1 MAYDLEQ
8 LNILLIEDDASMCA
22 LIRDMLYAFGISN
35 IQTAQEGS
43 KAYAELRHFPADIV
57 LTDWVMEPL
66 DGIDFTRMVRTA
78 PDSPNPFVPIIMLT
92 AHSSMERVI
101 QARDSGVNE
110 FLAKPITARASRAG
124 SLPSSKAQDSS
135 CGHRNISVPTAD
147 VRSRNSWE
155 WTGVAMAATMTPS
168 SEYRSA
174 EASSRLGKRREL

>member
-8 LNILLIEDDASMCA
+8 LNILLIEDDASMRA
-22 LIRDMLYAFGISN
+22 LIRYMLYAFGISN

-110 FLAKPITARASRAG
+110 FLAKPVTAKGLYSRIATVIESPRQFVRASEYFGPDR
-124 SLPSSKAQDSS
+124 
-135 CGHRNISVPTAD
+135 RRSVKEFMGMD
-147 VRSRNSWE
+147 RRSD
-155 WTGVAMAATMTPS
+155 GGDDDA
-168 SEYRSA
+168 
-174 EASSRLGKRREL
+174 

>member
-8 LNILLIEDDASMCA
+8 LNILLIEDDASMRA

-110 FLAKPITARASRAG
+110 FLAKPVTAKGLYSRIATVIESPRQFVRASEYFGPDR
-124 SLPSSKAQDSS
+124 
-135 CGHRNISVPTAD
+135 RRSVKEFMGMD
-147 VRSRNSWE
+147 RRSD
-155 WTGVAMAATMTPS
+155 GGDDDA
-168 SEYRSA
+168 
-174 EASSRLGKRREL
+174 

>member
-8 LNILLIEDDASMCA
+8 LNILLIEDDAWMCA

-35 IQTAQEGS
+35 TRTAQEGS
-43 KAYAELRHFPADIV
+43 KAYAELRHFSADIV

-66 DGIDFTRMVRTA
+66 DGFDFTRMVRTA

-110 FLAKPITARASRAG
+110 LLAKPITAKG
-124 SLPSSKAQDSS
+124 L
-135 CGHRNISVPTAD
+135 
-147 VRSRNSWE
+147 
-155 WTGVAMAATMTPS
+155 
-168 SEYRSA
+168 
-174 EASSRLGKRREL
+174 

>member
-8 LNILLIEDDASMCA
+8 LNILLIEDDAWMCA

-35 IQTAQEGS
+35 TQTAQEGS

-66 DGIDFTRMVRTA
+66 DGFDFTRMVRTA

-110 FLAKPITARASRAG
+110 LLAKPITAKG
-124 SLPSSKAQDSS
+124 L
-135 CGHRNISVPTAD
+135 
-147 VRSRNSWE
+147 
-155 WTGVAMAATMTPS
+155 
-168 SEYRSA
+168 
-174 EASSRLGKRREL
+174 

>member
-57 LTDWVMEPL
+57 LTDWVVEPL

-110 FLAKPITARASRAG
+110 FLAKPVTAKGLYSRIATVIERPRQFVRASEYFGPDR
-124 SLPSSKAQDSS
+124 
-135 CGHRNISVPTAD
+135 RRSVKEFMGMDRRSDGGDDD
-147 VRSRNSWE
+147 V
-155 WTGVAMAATMTPS
+155 
-168 SEYRSA
+168 
-174 EASSRLGKRREL
+174 